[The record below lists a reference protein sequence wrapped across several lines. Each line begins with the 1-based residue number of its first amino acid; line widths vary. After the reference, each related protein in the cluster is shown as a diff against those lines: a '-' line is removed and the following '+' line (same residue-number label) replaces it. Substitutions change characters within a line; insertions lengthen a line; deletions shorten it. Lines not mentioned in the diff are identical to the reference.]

1 MYSDESAN
9 FNLNELD
16 NITGEQSKLIQN
28 ILQETNPLECEMLGK
43 KTVEQIAK
51 GKSFDSV
58 EGGRHLSFVE
68 TISVISGIATVI
80 QLAIFVIGNMVKK
93 SEDEEEQTETDN
105 EQVKEKAKEKIKEII
120 SSRPELKKLEKITE
134 QDNEILDKIINET
147 IKNRKTEIKV

>member
-1 MYSDESAN
+1 MDTDKSMD
-9 FNLNELD
+9 FDLNELND
-16 NITGEQSKLIQN
+16 ISDEKSELIQN

-93 SEDEEEQTETDN
+93 PKADEEQTETDN
-105 EQVKEKAKEKIKEII
+105 EQVKKNAKEKIKEII

-134 QDNEILDKIINET
+134 QNSEILEKIINET
-147 IKNRKTEIKV
+147 IKNRRTATNV